1 MMEFCRRKNIVK
13 PQFRITK
20 EQIYEIFDS
29 LYPEIKKATDK
40 VALETKR
47 LEDGRYAI
55 QLTAICDKKP
65 NHELE
70 ETHLQDGDIF
80 YATIK

>member
-1 MMEFCRRKNIVK
+1 MVK

-40 VALETKR
+40 VEFETKR

-55 QLTAICDKKP
+55 QLTAICNKKP
-65 NHELE
+65 NQELNE
-70 ETHLQDGDIF
+70 IRLQDGDIF
-80 YATIK
+80 HATIK

>member
-1 MMEFCRRKNIVK
+1 MVK

-40 VALETKR
+40 VVLETKR

-55 QLTAICDKKP
+55 QLTAICDKKQ
-65 NHELE
+65 NQELNE
-70 ETHLQDGDIF
+70 IHLQDGDIF
-80 YATIK
+80 YTLLSNKRM

>member
-1 MMEFCRRKNIVK
+1 MVK

-29 LYPEIKKATDK
+29 LYPEIKKDTDK
-40 VALETKR
+40 VVLETKR

-65 NHELE
+65 NQELNE
-70 ETHLQDGDIF
+70 IHLQDGDIL

>member
-1 MMEFCRRKNIVK
+1 MVK
-13 PQFRITK
+13 PQFTITK

-40 VALETKR
+40 VVLETKR
-47 LEDGRYAI
+47 LEDGKYAV
-55 QLTAICDKKP
+55 QLNAICDKKP
-65 NHELE
+65 NQELGE
-70 ETHLQDGDIF
+70 IHLQDGDVF

>member
-1 MMEFCRRKNIVK
+1 MRKPEFK
-13 PQFRITK
+13 ITK

-29 LYPEIKKATDK
+29 CYPEIKKVTDK
-40 VALETKR
+40 VELKTKS
-47 LEDGRYAI
+47 LEDGKYAI

-65 NHELE
+65 NQELE
-70 ETHLQDGDIF
+70 EIHLQDGDIF

>member
-1 MMEFCRRKNIVK
+1 MVK
-13 PQFRITK
+13 PQFTITK

-40 VALETKR
+40 VVLETKR
-47 LEDGRYAI
+47 LEDGKYAV

-65 NHELE
+65 NQELG